1 LANPHAILM
10 ARCVSITKA
19 GSPSVL
25 KIIQMSEPVPKSDE
39 VCIEVHYAGIN
50 FADTLMRLG
59 LYQPRPE
66 YPFTPGYELSGVIH
80 SLGDNVSGFEVGQRV
95 VAAMP
100 TGAQSSHVT
109 VKTSRVIPVPD
120 EMGLDAAAAMPVT
133 YLTAH
138 HMLHYLGHM
147 KKGETVLIHGGAGG
161 VGTAALQIC
170 QWAGIENVWATASG
184 SKSGVIKSFG
194 GIPIDRHSQDFAE
207 IIKQATDGR
216 GVDHILDPIGGDN
229 LRRSLSILAEG
240 GKLYTYGMSAAAPTS
255 KRSLIRS
262 FLAWRKTP
270 KFDPLR
276 LMTRN
281 RGVFG
286 VHMGTWKDEG
296 AMSEQLH
303 RIMEGIKL
311 GKLSPVIDSIFD
323 AEQVAE
329 AHQHLHDAKNIGK
342 VLLRFKK

>member
-1 LANPHAILM
+1 M
-10 ARCVSITKA
+10 AHRVAITKA

-25 KIIQMSEPVPKSDE
+25 KILEMDMPIPKEGE
-39 VCIEVHYAGIN
+39 VCIEVHFAGIN

-59 LYQPRPE
+59 LYQPRPPF
-66 YPFTPGYELSGVIH
+66 PFTPGYELSGTIN
-80 SLGDNVSGFEVGQRV
+80 SLGSGVTGFEVGQRV

-100 TGAQSSHVT
+100 TGGQSSHVT

-120 EMGLDAAAAMPVT
+120 EMGLDEAAAMPVT

-138 HMLHYLGHM
+138 HMLHYLGHL

-184 SKSGVIKSFG
+184 SKSEIIESFG
-194 GIPIDRHSQDFAE
+194 GMPIDRHNQDFVE
-207 IIKQATDGR
+207 IIKEATDGR

-229 LRRSLSILAEG
+229 LTRSLSVLAEG
-240 GKLYTYGMSAAAPTS
+240 GRLYTYGMSAAAPSS
-255 KRSLIRS
+255 KRSLIRA

-270 KFDPLR
+270 KFDPLK

-286 VHMGTWKDEG
+286 VHMGTWKDED
-296 AMSEQLH
+296 AMSEQLYK
-303 RIMEGIKL
+303 IMEGIKL
-311 GKLSPVIDSIFD
+311 GHLKPVIDSVFD
-323 AEQVAE
+323 AEDVAD
-329 AHQHLHDAKNIGK
+329 AHQYIHDAKNIGK

>member
-1 LANPHAILM
+1 MPLRVA
-10 ARCVSITKA
+10 ITKA

-25 KIIQMSEPVPKSDE
+25 KILEMPMPLPKDGE

-59 LYQPRPE
+59 LYRPIPPF
-66 YPFTPGYELSGVIH
+66 PFTPGYELSGTIH
-80 SLGDNVSGFEVGQRV
+80 SLGSGVTEFEVGQRV

-100 TGAQSSHVT
+100 TGGQSSHIT

-120 EMGLDAAAAMPVT
+120 DMGLDAAAAMPVT

-138 HMLHYLGHM
+138 HMLHYLGHL

-161 VGTAALQIC
+161 VGTAALQLC
-170 QWAGIENVWATASG
+170 QWAGIEKVWATASG
-184 SKSGVIKSFG
+184 SKSEVIEKFG
-194 GIPIDRHSQDFAE
+194 GIPIDRHNEDFVK
-207 IIKQATDGR
+207 IVKKATDGR

-229 LRRSLSILAEG
+229 LTRSLSVLAEG
-240 GKLYTYGMSAAAPTS
+240 GRLYTYGMSAAAPSS
-255 KRSLIRS
+255 KRSLIRA

-270 KFDPLR
+270 KFDPLK
-276 LMTRN
+276 LMMRN

-286 VHMGTWKDEG
+286 VHMGTWKDED

-303 RIMEGIKL
+303 KIMDGIKQGYL
-311 GKLSPVIDSIFD
+311 NPVIDSVFD
-323 AEQVAE
+323 AKDVAE
-329 AHQHLHDAKNIGK
+329 AHQYIHDAKNIGK
-342 VLLRFKK
+342 VLLRFK

>member
-1 LANPHAILM
+1 M
-10 ARCVSITKA
+10 AHRVAITKA

-25 KIIQMSEPVPKSDE
+25 KILEMDMPIPKEGE
-39 VCIEVHYAGIN
+39 VCIEVHFAGIN

-59 LYQPRPE
+59 LYQPRPPF
-66 YPFTPGYELSGVIH
+66 PFTPGYELSGTIN
-80 SLGDNVSGFEVGQRV
+80 SLGSGVTGFEVGQRV

-100 TGAQSSHVT
+100 TGGQSSHVT

-120 EMGLDAAAAMPVT
+120 EMGLDEAAAMPVT

-138 HMLHYLGHM
+138 HMLHYLGHL

-170 QWAGIENVWATASG
+170 QWAGIDNVWATASG
-184 SKSGVIKSFG
+184 SKSEIIESFG
-194 GIPIDRHSQDFAE
+194 GIPIDRHNQDFVQ
-207 IIKQATDGR
+207 IIKEATDGR

-229 LRRSLSILAEG
+229 LTRSLSVLAEG
-240 GKLYTYGMSAAAPTS
+240 GRLYTYGMSAAAPSS
-255 KRSLIRS
+255 KRSMIRA

-270 KFDPLR
+270 KFDPLK

-286 VHMGTWKDEG
+286 VHMGTWKDED
-296 AMSEQLH
+296 AMSEQLYK
-303 RIMEGIKL
+303 IMEGIKL
-311 GKLSPVIDSIFD
+311 GHLKPVIDSVFD
-323 AEQVAE
+323 AEDVAD
-329 AHQHLHDAKNIGK
+329 AHQYIHDAKNIGK

>member
-1 LANPHAILM
+1 M
-10 ARCVSITKA
+10 AHRVVITKA

-25 KIIQMSEPVPKSDE
+25 KVVDMPMPEPKEKE
-39 VCIEVHYAGIN
+39 VCIEVHFAGIN

-59 LYQPRPE
+59 LYRPMPPF
-66 YPFTPGYELSGVIH
+66 PFTPGYELSGIIQ
-80 SLGDNVSGFEVGQRV
+80 SLGNGVTEFEVGQRV

-100 TGAQSSHVT
+100 TGGQSSHVT

-120 EMGLDAAAAMPVT
+120 DMGLDAAAAMPVT

-138 HMLHYLGHM
+138 HMLHYLGHL

-161 VGTAALQIC
+161 VGTAALQLC

-184 SKSGVIKSFG
+184 SKSDIIESFG
-194 GIPIDRHSQDFAE
+194 GIAIDRHNQDFVK
-207 IIKQATDGR
+207 IIKEATDGR

-229 LRRSLSILAEG
+229 LTRSLSVLAEG
-240 GKLYTYGMSAAAPTS
+240 GRLYTYGMSAAAPSS
-255 KRSLIRS
+255 KRSLIRA

-270 KFDPLR
+270 KFDPLK

-286 VHMGTWKDEG
+286 VHMGTWKDEA
-296 AMSEQLH
+296 AMSQQLYK
-303 RIMEGIKL
+303 IMEGIKQ
-311 GKLSPVIDSIFD
+311 GHLSPVIDSVFD
-323 AEQVAE
+323 ANDVAK
-329 AHQHLHDAKNIGK
+329 AHQYIHDAKNIGK
-342 VLLRFKK
+342 VLLRFK

>member
-1 LANPHAILM
+1 M
-10 ARCVSITKA
+10 SYCVSIMKP

-25 KIIQMSEPVPKSDE
+25 KILEMDMPIPKEGE

-59 LYQPRPE
+59 LYQPRPPF
-66 YPFTPGYELSGVIH
+66 PFTPGYELSGTIH
-80 SLGDNVSGFEVGQRV
+80 SLGNGVTEFEVGQRV

-100 TGAQSSHVT
+100 TGGQSSHVA

-120 EMGLDAAAAMPVT
+120 DMGLDAAAAMPVT

-147 KKGETVLIHGGAGG
+147 KKGDTVLIHGGAGG

-170 QWAGIENVWATASG
+170 QWAGIERVWATASG
-184 SKSGVIKSFG
+184 SKSGVIEKFG
-194 GIPIDRHSQDFAE
+194 GIAIDRHNEDFVK
-207 IIKQATDGR
+207 IIKEATDGR

-229 LRRSLSILAEG
+229 LTRSLSVLAEG
-240 GKLYTYGMSAAAPTS
+240 GRLYTYGMSAAAPNS
-255 KRSLIRS
+255 KRSLIRA

-270 KFDPLR
+270 KFDALK

-286 VHMGTWKDEG
+286 VHMGTWKDED
-296 AMSEQLH
+296 AMSKQLH
-303 RIMEGIKL
+303 KIMDGIKQGYL
-311 GKLSPVIDSIFD
+311 NPVIDSVFD
-323 AEQVAE
+323 AENVAD
-329 AHQHLHDAKNIGK
+329 AHQHIHDAKNIGK

>member
-1 LANPHAILM
+1 M
-10 ARCVSITKA
+10 AHRVVITKA

-25 KIIQMSEPVPKSDE
+25 KVVDMPMPEPKEGE

-59 LYQPRPE
+59 LYRPMPPF
-66 YPFTPGYELSGVIH
+66 PFTPGYELSGIIQ
-80 SLGDNVSGFEVGQRV
+80 SLGNGVTGFEVGQRV

-100 TGAQSSHVT
+100 TGGQSSHVT

-120 EMGLDAAAAMPVT
+120 DMGLDAAAAMPVT

-138 HMLHYLGHM
+138 HMLHYLGHL

-161 VGTAALQIC
+161 VGTAALQLC

-184 SKSGVIKSFG
+184 SKSDIIESFDG
-194 GIPIDRHSQDFAE
+194 KAIDRHNQDFVK
-207 IIKQATDGR
+207 IIKEATDGR

-229 LRRSLSILAEG
+229 LTRSLSVLAEG
-240 GKLYTYGMSAAAPTS
+240 GRLYTYGMSAAAPSS
-255 KRSLIRS
+255 KRSLIRA

-270 KFDPLR
+270 KFDPLK

-286 VHMGTWKDEG
+286 VHMGTWKDEA
-296 AMSEQLH
+296 AMSQQLYK
-303 RIMEGIKL
+303 IMEGIKQ
-311 GKLSPVIDSIFD
+311 GHLSPVIDSVFD
-323 AEQVAE
+323 AKDVAK
-329 AHQHLHDAKNIGK
+329 AHQYIHDAKNIGK
-342 VLLRFKK
+342 VLLRFRS

>member
-1 LANPHAILM
+1 MPRRIVIK
-10 ARCVSITKA
+10 RA

-25 KIIQMSEPVPKSDE
+25 DIQDMEMPTPNDGE
-39 VCIEVHYAGIN
+39 VCIEVHFAGIN

-59 LYQPRPE
+59 LYQPRPD

-80 SLGDNVSGFEVGQRV
+80 TVGANVSGLEVGQRV
-95 VAAMP
+95 VAAVP
-100 TGAQSSHVT
+100 TGGQSSHVC
-109 VKTSRVIPVPD
+109 VKESRVIPIPD
-120 EMGLDAAAAMPVT
+120 KMGLDAAAAMPVT

-138 HMLHYLGHM
+138 HMLHYLGHL
-147 KKGETVLIHGGAGG
+147 KQGETVLIHGGAGG

-170 QWAGIENVWATASG
+170 QWAGIEKVWATASG
-184 SKSGVIKSFG
+184 SKSEIIESFN
-194 GIPIDRHSQDFAE
+194 GIPIDRHNQDFVT

-229 LRRSLSILAEG
+229 LARSLSVLAEG
-240 GKLYTYGMSAAAPTS
+240 GRLYTYGMSAAAPSS
-255 KRSLIRS
+255 KRSLIKA

-270 KFDPLR
+270 KFDPLK

-286 VHMGTWKDEG
+286 VHMGTWKDED
-296 AMSEQLH
+296 AMSEQLF
-303 RIMEGIKL
+303 RIMEGIEL
-311 GKLSPVIDSIFD
+311 GVLSPVIDSIFN
-323 AEQVAE
+323 AEDVAL

-342 VLLRFKK
+342 VLLRFQN

>member
-1 LANPHAILM
+1 M
-10 ARCVSITKA
+10 AHRVAITKA

-25 KIIQMSEPVPKSDE
+25 KILEMPMPSPKDGE

-59 LYQPRPE
+59 LYRPIPPF
-66 YPFTPGYELSGVIH
+66 PFTPGYELSGTIH
-80 SLGDNVSGFEVGQRV
+80 SLGSGVTEFEVGQRV

-100 TGAQSSHVT
+100 TGGQSSHVT

-120 EMGLDAAAAMPVT
+120 DMGLDAAAAMPVT

-138 HMLHYLGHM
+138 HMLHYLGHL

-161 VGTAALQIC
+161 VGTAALQLC
-170 QWAGIENVWATASG
+170 QWAGIEQVWATASG
-184 SKSGVIKSFG
+184 SKSGIIESFG
-194 GIPIDRHSQDFAE
+194 GIPIDRHNQDFVK
-207 IIKQATDGR
+207 IIKKSTDGR

-229 LRRSLSILAEG
+229 LTRSLSVLAEG
-240 GKLYTYGMSAAAPTS
+240 GRLYTYGMSAAAPSS
-255 KRSLIRS
+255 KRSLIRA

-270 KFDPLR
+270 KFDPLK
-276 LMTRN
+276 LMMRN

-286 VHMGTWKDEG
+286 VHMGTWKDED

-303 RIMEGIKL
+303 KIMDGIKQGYL
-311 GKLSPVIDSIFD
+311 NPVIDSVFD
-323 AEQVAE
+323 AKDVAE
-329 AHQHLHDAKNIGK
+329 AHQYIHDAKNIGK
-342 VLLRFKK
+342 VLLRFK

>member
-1 LANPHAILM
+1 MANPHAILM

-80 SLGDNVSGFEVGQRV
+80 SLGEDVSGFEVGQRV

-184 SKSGVIKSFG
+184 SKSGIIKSFG

-229 LRRSLSILAEG
+229 LRRSLSVLAEG

-286 VHMGTWKDEG
+286 VHMGTWKDEV

-329 AHQHLHDAKNIGK
+329 AHQHLHDAKNTGK

>member
-1 LANPHAILM
+1 MPY
-10 ARCVSITKA
+10 CVSIMKP

-25 KIIQMSEPVPKSDE
+25 KIQKMSMPIPKEDE
-39 VCIEVHYAGIN
+39 VCIEVHFAGIN

-59 LYQPRPE
+59 LYQPRPPF
-66 YPFTPGYELSGVIH
+66 PFTPGYELSGTIN
-80 SLGDNVSGFEVGQRV
+80 SLGSGVTGFEVGQRV

-100 TGAQSSHVT
+100 TGGQSSHVT

-120 EMGLDAAAAMPVT
+120 EMGLDEAAAMPVT

-138 HMLHYLGHM
+138 HMLHYLGHL

-184 SKSGVIKSFG
+184 TKSGIIESFG
-194 GIPIDRHSQDFAE
+194 GIPIDRHNQDFVGV
-207 IIKQATDGR
+207 IKEATGGR
-216 GVDHILDPIGGDN
+216 GVDHILDPIGGEN
-229 LRRSLSILAEG
+229 LTRSLSVLAEG
-240 GKLYTYGMSAAAPTS
+240 GRLYTYGMSAAAPSS
-255 KRSLIRS
+255 KRSMLRA

-270 KFDPLR
+270 KFDPLK

-286 VHMGTWKDEG
+286 VHMGTWKDED

-303 RIMEGIKL
+303 KIMDGIKL
-311 GKLSPVIDSIFD
+311 GHLKPVIDSVFD
-323 AEQVAE
+323 AEDVAD
-329 AHQHLHDAKNIGK
+329 AHQYIHDAKNIGK

>member
-1 LANPHAILM
+1 MPH
-10 ARCVSITKA
+10 CVSITKA

-25 KIIQMSEPVPKSDE
+25 KIVQMDMPTPKADQ
-39 VCIEVHYAGIN
+39 VCIEVHFAGIN

-66 YPFTPGYELSGVIH
+66 YPFTPGYEFSGIIH
-80 SLGDNVSGFEVGQRV
+80 SLGSSTSNFEVGQRV
-95 VAAMP
+95 VAAVP
-100 TGAQSSHVT
+100 TGGQSSHVC
-109 VKTSRVIPVPD
+109 VNVSRVIPIPD
-120 EMGLDAAAAMPVT
+120 KMGLDAAAAMPVT

-138 HMLHYLGHM
+138 HMLHYLGHL

-170 QWAGIENVWATASG
+170 QWAGIDTVWATASG
-184 SKSGVIKSFG
+184 SKSDIIESFN
-194 GIPIDRHSQDFAE
+194 GIAIDRHNQDFVS

-229 LRRSLSILAEG
+229 LRRSLSVLAEG
-240 GKLYTYGMSAAAPTS
+240 GRLYTYGMSAAAPSS
-255 KRSLIRS
+255 KRTLLKS

-276 LMTRN
+276 LMTKN

-286 VHMGTWKDEG
+286 VHMGTWKDEE
-296 AMSEQLH
+296 AMSEQLF
-303 RIMEGIKL
+303 RIMEGIEL
-311 GKLSPVIDSIFD
+311 GVLNPVIDSVFH
-323 AEQVAE
+323 AEDVAQ
-329 AHQHLHDAKNIGK
+329 AHQYIHDAKNIGK